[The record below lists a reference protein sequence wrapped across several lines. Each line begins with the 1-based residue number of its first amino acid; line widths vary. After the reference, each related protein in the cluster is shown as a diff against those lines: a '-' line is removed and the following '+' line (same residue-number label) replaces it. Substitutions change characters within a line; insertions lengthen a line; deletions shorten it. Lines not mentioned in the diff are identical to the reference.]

1 MDFQTSRGK
10 FLSIKGKRAISWIT
24 TAALKWRDQTN
35 RTMGVVPRLARGSFI
50 YSYDKHCLKDQ
61 LEAE

>member
-1 MDFQTSRGK
+1 
-10 FLSIKGKRAISWIT
+10 
-24 TAALKWRDQTN
+24 
-35 RTMGVVPRLARGSFI
+35 VPRLARGSFI

>member
-1 MDFQTSRGK
+1 
-10 FLSIKGKRAISWIT
+10 L
-24 TAALKWRDQTN
+24 
-35 RTMGVVPRLARGSFI
+35 GVGPRLARGSFI

>member
-1 MDFQTSRGK
+1 VNM
-10 FLSIKGKRAISWIT
+10 
-24 TAALKWRDQTN
+24 

>member
-1 MDFQTSRGK
+1 
-10 FLSIKGKRAISWIT
+10 
-24 TAALKWRDQTN
+24 LKLVDEN
-35 RTMGVVPRLARGSFI
+35 FAVNMRTMGVVPRLARGSFI

>member
-1 MDFQTSRGK
+1 
-10 FLSIKGKRAISWIT
+10 L
-24 TAALKWRDQTN
+24 
-35 RTMGVVPRLARGSFI
+35 GVLPRLARGSFI